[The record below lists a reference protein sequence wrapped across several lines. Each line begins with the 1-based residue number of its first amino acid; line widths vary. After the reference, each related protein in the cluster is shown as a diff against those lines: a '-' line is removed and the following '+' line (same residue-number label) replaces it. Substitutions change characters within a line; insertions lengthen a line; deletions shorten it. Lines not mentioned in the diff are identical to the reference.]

1 MDYMLFVVRM
11 TTDIYILSAHC
22 TKKDTREWVTLA
34 VNAESAEFFDPM
46 TGKSGKAAVRQQN
59 GRTQVY
65 MDLKSGQSVFLK
77 TFTEKQSDLADWKY
91 SAQEQ
96 KRFALNNV
104 WKMYFVQSEP
114 QVKDTFT
121 LQNLHSW
128 TEIDCPTLKINAG
141 TAAYET
147 TFEFNAADL
156 NKQVYLHLGD
166 VRESARVFLNGK
178 EAGVVWAAPFE
189 IDLSGLLIAGKNKL
203 RIEVTNL
210 PANRIADYDRR
221 GVNWK
226 IFNEINIVNIGYK
239 PPYYANWE
247 TVPSGLC
254 SEVELRIG
262 D

>member
-1 MDYMLFVVRM
+1 M
-11 TTDIYILSAHC
+11 HE
-22 TKKDTREWVTLA
+22 KDTRDWITLA
-34 VNAESAEFFDPM
+34 VKAESAEFFDPM

-59 GRTQVY
+59 GRTQV
-65 MDLKSGQSVFLK
+65 MVELKSGQSVFLK
-77 TFTEKQSDLADWKY
+77 TFTVKQSDLAEWNY
-91 SAQEQ
+91 SSLKH
-96 KRFALNNV
+96 KRVALNNE
-104 WKMYFVQSEP
+104 WKMFFVQSEP

-121 LQNLHSW
+121 LQKLHSW
-128 TEIDCPTLKINAG
+128 TELNHSNLKISAG

-147 TFEFNAADL
+147 TFEFNVADL

-166 VRESARVFLNGK
+166 VRESARLFLNGK

-189 IDLSGLLIAGKNKL
+189 IDLSGLLLAGKNEL

-210 PANRIADYDRR
+210 LANRISDYDRR
-221 GVNWK
+221 GINWK

-254 SEVELRIG
+254 SEVELRVG
-262 D
+262 E